1 MMNKPTKKQLVD
13 CVTHYADGIREV
25 VSGNTV
31 LNTVEEYKEFLEN
44 LLSRAPSLEPVPP
57 KTSFPVLTDP
67 DQVEDPEAPA
77 VH

>member
-1 MMNKPTKKQLVD
+1 MQKPTKKQLVD
-13 CVTHYADGIREV
+13 RITYYEAEL
-25 VSGNTV
+25 NTV
-31 LNTVEEYKEFLEN
+31 LSSTELTLEN
-44 LLSRAPSLEPVPP
+44 VRRKIERILLDAPSLEPVPP